1 MVITCRRLF
10 HSRTKSLTD
19 DYVAEGSLLN
29 NYAHIFDLLTKLRQ
43 SVDHPYLIVHSK
55 TNSKKLAAQGVPISN
70 GSVECD
76 ICHEIPTERVA
87 SSCCGAGF
95 CRTCV
100 VEYIEGAGEGAEGAS
115 VPCPSC
121 RAPFSVDLQNQVVT
135 DVVDDGTL
143 DVGASASS
151 SSHVPSLKELSHV
164 PSGSILRRINLA
176 NFATSTKIEALIQEL
191 VSMRKA
197 RPGSKALV
205 FSQFV
210 NMLDLIRWRLHSDPS
225 LEDMGLGVRI
235 LHGGKLFPLCVWF
248 PTVHASLIVTHN

>member
-1 MVITCRRLF
+1 MAMLIKRFLIF
-10 HSRTKSLTD
+10 AD

-55 TNSKKLAAQGVPISN
+55 TNSKKLAAQGVPVSN

-76 ICHEIPTERVA
+76 ICHELPTERVE
-87 SSCCGAGF
+87 SSCCRAGF

-100 VEYIEGAGEGAEGAS
+100 VEYIAGAGEGADDEG

-121 RAPFSVDLQNQVVT
+121 QAPFSVDLQNQTVS
-135 DVVDDGTL
+135 DVIDDETL
-143 DVGASASS
+143 DITTSS
-151 SSHVPSLKELSHV
+151 GSPSYVPSLKELSHV

-176 NFATSTKIEALIQEL
+176 SFATSTKIEALVQEL
-191 VSMRKA
+191 TAMRKA

-225 LEDMGLGVRI
+225 LEDIGLGVRI
-235 LHGGKLFPLCVWF
+235 LHGGK
-248 PTVHASLIVTHN
+248 